1 MESNEIKKA
10 LLDSYEILND
20 KKINDANFDKT
31 IQGTIID
38 CKDPSIGRYLIRYQD
53 STIEA
58 YSVSPSVN
66 YPKGNLVYISVPQG
80 DMKNQKTILG
90 TTKQLGTNY
99 IEDLIQEDTFD
110 TTKNLLQTDLKIE
123 LSSYETKE
131 SILDEIEFTKA
142 IQNQI
147 RNANFLKIK
156 GKVRTNLDIQQRQGG
171 RYGLKITLIIK
182 NNATGVEEEQDY
194 YFDSNNFT
202 GNPYNYVTAMTQ
214 EVSYPLDGNN
224 FVKVKNISSFVQGFP
239 LQEEGKETDIFLS
252 NISINGSYKLSDAE
266 KATVGIVLQA
276 PYGYTF
282 TENSE
287 ANEST
292 VRPVIANI
300 RAKGK
305 LVDLNRQNVEIY
317 WFKADPR
324 ITSTHEDYLKYGG
337 NGWKCI
343 NPEKL
348 STSSINIP
356 LSMVQ
361 YNQKNLFK
369 CVAVYDNKTFSKE
382 FTVYNYGAQYE
393 VSIESTQG
401 VNFAYSTGHPNLIC
415 HVFKNG
421 EEINDELKIRY
432 QWKSINSQNVNQDLN
447 DTDMSQYYNK
457 LQQIKDI
464 QEIVNSNS
472 EIYWNTVISEEDL
485 TYLQK
490 YQQLK
495 EAVSN
500 FENSQR
506 VEGNTI
512 YNLNLYKIIDYTT
525 FYCSCFNKDNN
536 LIGVGK
542 IVIYNQAAS
551 LSGYNLIINN
561 GDQVFLYDQNG
572 MSLQSAAIDQPYN
585 ISDLSYTLSYNGVP
599 IKEQELN
606 FAIPT
611 WKIPLKNTMI
621 KTNTDSSDDY
631 LYIKGQP
638 TLSFDVSNKYNVSN
652 SNNDIYLILQYN
664 DQTFTTKTNFTFNK
678 QGGNGTNGTKYQFKI
693 TPEKDVL
700 YFNANGEYIDD
711 DDKKITIT
719 PHIWYNGVQQK
730 QINPNSV
737 SWDILINKIGSEHW
751 SNLAEI
757 DPSSKSAIV
766 DNTGTFEVQDM
777 KQNGQ
782 DGNLANII
790 KGTTV
795 INNLNYYATVPLS
808 TVFQHFDDSTIK
820 IEIPKNS
827 GFRYVTYSN
836 DGTNPSYNEL
846 NPFEVDIYKYFGNQ
860 KEDISNK
867 ESENFVYEWKIL
879 PQGTEALDIIGIN
892 NNKAVIKPKDNF
904 SKNGNQVTNAVL
916 IQVFKNQIDIVEET
930 NPQTGVVEQKEKIT
944 KIPFAT
950 IHIPIHMM
958 LNRYENAALN
968 DWDGNTIEIDND
980 GGYILTPQVGAGF
993 KEDNKFTGVLLGTE
1007 RTTNGDQTGL
1017 LGYAAGARSI
1027 FLDANTG
1034 NAQFGLPDKGQ
1045 IKIDVKDQ
1053 ATIRSGD
1060 YPNAGMQIQFSKN
1073 PHIRFGSGNFYVTS
1087 EGYIH
1092 AGGGGD
1098 IAGWNVSDDSL
1109 SKGGVKISSDN
1120 RDDINPEEIDNTKK
1134 AIEVIDGEK
1143 NIFSVDYRG
1152 YLHSEQGDI
1161 AGWTIEPDR
1170 LFKDNVGMAS
1180 TGEHA
1185 FWAGDSFYV
1194 NHDGYLF
1201 SKDGRIGGWNITEDR
1216 LVNDTG
1222 NVGMS
1227 TGIKIGDLDGIC
1239 FWGGT
1244 TSISNQIKLNFW
1256 VTNSGILHTKYGEIG
1271 AWKIANGGLYSDGVG
1286 NTTQAD
1292 NTYVY
1297 DKQKQTYQKVA
1308 TSKTTSG
1315 ISSLD
1320 KDNYTFNNTTGGVYV
1335 GADGIRFGNYFSVTQ
1350 GGGLRA
1356 TGGKI
1361 GGITIDN
1368 SGLSASNWRIDGSGT
1383 AYFTNAYIN
1392 GSDIV
1397 SSRLSGT
1404 SSGGGVS
1411 GGGMRMGSG
1420 GAGSSY
1426 MNPGVRTSPNGQ
1438 TWDQYINEKIE
1449 TAISNLTKQKI
1460 INILKNGS
1468 NNSINF
1474 DCDIIVQ
1481 DIYAE
1486 YVDSTGKVYATDGI
1500 YSSGGKLATESYV
1513 DNAIQNIPKS

>member
-58 YSVSPSVN
+58 YSISPSVN

-156 GKVRTNLDIQQRQGG
+156 GKVRTNLDVQQRQGG
-171 RYGLKITLIIK
+171 RYGLKITLIIR
-182 NNATGVEEEQDY
+182 NNATGIEEEQDY

-202 GNPYNYVTAMTQ
+202 GNPYNYITAMTQ

-224 FVKVKNISSFVQGFP
+224 FVKVKSVSSFVQGFP

-282 TENSE
+282 TESSE

-337 NGWKCI
+337 SGWKCI

-348 STSSINIP
+348 SASSIDIP

-382 FTVYNYGAQYE
+382 FTIYNYGAQYE

-415 HVFKNG
+415 HVFKDG

-457 LQQIKDI
+457 LQQMKDI

-472 EIYWNTVISEEDL
+472 EVYWNTIISEEDL

-525 FYCSCFNKDNN
+525 FYCSCFNEDNN

-551 LSGYNLIINN
+551 LSGYNLVINN

-621 KTNTDSSDDY
+621 ETNIDSNDDY

-737 SWDILINKIGSEHW
+737 SWDILINKIGSGHW

-757 DPSSKSAIV
+757 DPSSKTAIV
-766 DNTGTFEVQDM
+766 DNTGTFEIQDM
-777 KQNGQ
+777 KDSGQ

-808 TVFQHFDDSTIK
+808 TVFQHFNDSTIK
-820 IEIPKNS
+820 VEIPNNS
-827 GFRYVTYSN
+827 GFKYVTYSN

-879 PQGTEALDIIGIN
+879 PQGTEALDIININ

-930 NPQTGVVEQKEKIT
+930 NPWTGVVEQKEKVT
-944 KIPFAT
+944 KVLFAT

-968 DWDGNTIEIDND
+968 DWDGNTIEINNNS
-980 GGYILTPQVGAGF
+980 GYILTPQVGAGF

-1045 IKIDVKDQ
+1045 IKINVEKQ

-1120 RDDINPEEIDNTKK
+1120 KNDINPEEIDNTKK
-1134 AIEVIDGEK
+1134 AIEVTDGEK

-1152 YLHSEQGDI
+1152 YLHSERGDI

-1194 NHDGYLF
+1194 NHNGTLHSSQGDIGGWQIKADRLEKNNVGLSPVYTTATPNAFWAGNVFHVTHDGYLY
-1201 SKDGRIGGWNITEDR
+1201 
-1216 LVNDTG
+1216 
-1222 NVGMS
+1222 
-1227 TGIKIGDLDGIC
+1227 
-1239 FWGGT
+1239 
-1244 TSISNQIKLNFW
+1244 
-1256 VTNSGILHTKYGEIG
+1256 TKNGEIG
-1271 AWKIANGGLYSDGVG
+1271 NWRFGNNGLYGGGSAPSYNGG
-1286 NTTQAD
+1286 
-1292 NTYVY
+1292 
-1297 DKQKQTYQKVA
+1297 
-1308 TSKTTSG
+1308 
-1315 ISSLD
+1315 SS
-1320 KDNYTFNNTTGGVYV
+1320 GVYV
-1335 GADGIRFGNYFSVTQ
+1335 GADGIRLGSTFHVDPSGNLFTRAGDIGSCTITNSGISGANWWIKGDGSASFSNVSIGGRSVIDLVGLYSN
-1350 GGGLRA
+1350 GGG
-1356 TGGKI
+1356 
-1361 GGITIDN
+1361 
-1368 SGLSASNWRIDGSGT
+1368 
-1383 AYFTNAYIN
+1383 
-1392 GSDIV
+1392 
-1397 SSRLSGT
+1397 
-1404 SSGGGVS
+1404 
-1411 GGGMRMGSG
+1411 GSG
-1420 GAGSSY
+1420 GTGTSIGGGAAYAGGNGMSLNSGKITVSY
-1426 MNPGVRTSPNGQ
+1426 NGKTYTTLQEFVDALAEEVVTRKVTSE
-1438 TWDQYINEKIE
+1438 YVASKIADVE
-1449 TAISNLTKQKI
+1449 WLTAKI
-1460 INILKNGS
+1460 IQANKIWIGDS
-1468 NNSINF
+1468 Y
-1474 DCDIIVQ
+1474 DI
-1481 DIYAE
+1481 
-1486 YVDSTGKVYATDGI
+1486 DS
-1500 YSSGGKLATESYV
+1500 
-1513 DNAIQNIPKS
+1513 AITQIWRAIEALQNTPKS

>member
-58 YSVSPSVN
+58 YSISPSVN
-66 YPKGNLVYISVPQG
+66 YPKGNLVYISIPQG

-99 IEDLIQEDTFD
+99 IEDLIQEDIFD

-131 SILDEIEFTKA
+131 SILDEVEFTKA

-156 GKVRTNLDIQQRQGG
+156 GKVRTNLDVQQRQGG
-171 RYGLKITLIIK
+171 RYGLKITLIIR
-182 NNATGVEEEQDY
+182 NNATGIEEEQDY

-202 GNPYNYVTAMTQ
+202 GNPYNYMTAMTQ

-224 FVKVKNISSFVQGFP
+224 FVKVKSVSSFVQGFP

-266 KATVGIVLQA
+266 KTTVGIVLQA

-282 TENSE
+282 TESSE

-337 NGWKCI
+337 SGWKCI

-348 STSSINIP
+348 STPSINIP

-369 CVAVYDNKTFSKE
+369 CVAIYDNKTFSKE
-382 FTVYNYGAQYE
+382 FTIYNYGAQYE

-525 FYCSCFNKDNN
+525 FYCSCFNENNN

-551 LSGYNLIINN
+551 LSGYNLVINN

-621 KTNTDSSDDY
+621 ETNIDSNDDY

-737 SWDILINKIGSEHW
+737 SWDILINKIGSGHW

-757 DPSSKSAIV
+757 DPSSKTAIV
-766 DNTGTFEVQDM
+766 DNTGTFEVQNM

-867 ESENFVYEWKIL
+867 ESENFVYEWTIL
-879 PQGTEALDIIGIN
+879 PQGTEALDIISIN
-892 NNKAVIKPKDNF
+892 NNKAIIKPKDNF

-916 IQVFKNQIDIVEET
+916 VQIFKNQIDIVEET
-930 NPQTGVVEQKEKIT
+930 NPQTGVVEQKEKVT
-944 KIPFAT
+944 KVPFTT

-1034 NAQFGLPDKGQ
+1034 NATFGLADKGGQ
-1045 IKIDVKDQ
+1045 IEINVANEDAIIKSNDYPISKTTGKP
-1053 ATIRSGD
+1053 AGMEIRFSGD
-1060 YPNAGMQIQFSKN
+1060 
-1073 PHIRFGSGNFYVTS
+1073 PHIKFGSGNFEVNP

-1092 AGGGGD
+1092 AVGGGD
-1098 IAGWNVSDDSL
+1098 IAGWQISDDSL
-1109 SKGGVKISSDN
+1109 SKGGVKISSNN
-1120 RDDINPEEIDNTKK
+1120 RNDINPEEIDNTKR
-1134 AIEVIDGEK
+1134 AIEVTDGDK
-1143 NIFSVDYRG
+1143 DIFSVDYRG

-1161 AGWTIEPDR
+1161 AGWTIEPDK

-1194 NHDGYLF
+1194 NHNGTLHSSQGDIGGWQIKPDRLEKNNVGLSPVYTTNTPNAFWAGNVFHVTHDGYLYA
-1201 SKDGRIGGWNITEDR
+1201 KN
-1216 LVNDTG
+1216 
-1222 NVGMS
+1222 
-1227 TGIKIGDLDGIC
+1227 
-1239 FWGGT
+1239 
-1244 TSISNQIKLNFW
+1244 
-1256 VTNSGILHTKYGEIG
+1256 GEIG
-1271 AWKIANGGLYSDGVG
+1271 NWRFGDNGLYGRGSAPSYNG
-1286 NTTQAD
+1286 N
-1292 NTYVY
+1292 N
-1297 DKQKQTYQKVA
+1297 
-1308 TSKTTSG
+1308 S
-1315 ISSLD
+1315 
-1320 KDNYTFNNTTGGVYV
+1320 GVYV
-1335 GADGIRFGNYFSVTQ
+1335 GSDGIRLGSTFHVDSGGNLYT
-1350 GGGLRA
+1350 RA
-1356 TGGKI
+1356 GDI
-1361 GGITIDN
+1361 GGCTISN
-1368 SGLSASNWRIDGSGT
+1368 SGLSGNGW
-1383 AYFTNAYIN
+1383 YIN
-1392 GSDIV
+1392 SGGKAGFSDVTIGGRSV
-1397 SSRLSGT
+1397 IDLVGLH
-1404 SSGGGVS
+1404 SSGGG
-1411 GGGMRMGSG
+1411 GG
-1420 GAGSSY
+1420 GAGTSIGRGASIGNGAVL
-1426 MNPGVRTSPNGQ
+1426 NPGNGGVRTPDG
-1438 TWDQYINEKIE
+1438 E
-1449 TAISNLTKQKI
+1449 TLDWHTKQ
-1460 INILKNGS
+1460 L
-1468 NNSINF
+1468 
-1474 DCDIIVQ
+1474 IVK
-1481 DIYAE
+1481 
-1486 YVDSTGKVYATDGI
+1486 TLRTDELWSRIGTI
-1500 YSSGGKLATESYV
+1500 GKLNVGTLQAGDIFFNDDTDV
-1513 DNAIQNIPKS
+1513 GVTLQMIQKDLDDIWRELAKKADK

>member
-58 YSVSPSVN
+58 YSISPSVN
-66 YPKGNLVYISVPQG
+66 YPKGNLVYISIPQG

-99 IEDLIQEDTFD
+99 IEDLIQEDIFD

-131 SILDEIEFTKA
+131 SILDEVEFTKA

-156 GKVRTNLDIQQRQGG
+156 GKVRTNLDVQQRQGG
-171 RYGLKITLIIK
+171 RYGLKITLIIR
-182 NNATGVEEEQDY
+182 NNATGIEEEQDY

-202 GNPYNYVTAMTQ
+202 GNPYNYMTAMTQ

-224 FVKVKNISSFVQGFP
+224 FVKVKSVSSFVQGFP

-266 KATVGIVLQA
+266 KTTVGIVLQA

-282 TENSE
+282 TESSE

-337 NGWKCI
+337 SGWKCI

-348 STSSINIP
+348 STPSINIP

-369 CVAVYDNKTFSKE
+369 CVAIYDNKTFSKE
-382 FTVYNYGAQYE
+382 FTIYNYGAQYE

-415 HVFKNG
+415 HVFKNE
-421 EEINDELKIRY
+421 EEINDELNIKY

-472 EIYWNTVISEEDL
+472 EIYWNTIISEEDL

-525 FYCSCFNKDNN
+525 FYCSCFNEDNN

-551 LSGYNLIINN
+551 LSGYNLVINN

-621 KTNTDSSDDY
+621 ETNIDSNDDY
-631 LYIKGQP
+631 LYVKGQP

-700 YFNANGEYIDD
+700 YFNTNGEYIDD
-711 DDKKITIT
+711 DDKKITVT

-737 SWDILINKIGSEHW
+737 SWDILINKIGSGYW

-757 DPSSKSAIV
+757 DPSSKTAIV

-782 DGNLANII
+782 DGNLTNII

-795 INNLNYYATVPLS
+795 INNLNYYATVPFS
-808 TVFQHFDDSTIK
+808 TVFQHFDDSTVK

-867 ESENFVYEWKIL
+867 ESENFVYEWTIL
-879 PQGTEALDIIGIN
+879 PQGTEALDIISTN

-930 NPQTGVVEQKEKIT
+930 NPQTGVVEQKEKVT
-944 KIPFAT
+944 KVPFAT

-993 KEDNKFTGVLLGTE
+993 KKDNKFTGVLLGTE

-1034 NAQFGLPDKGQ
+1034 NATFGLADKGGQ
-1045 IKIDVKDQ
+1045 IEINVANEDAIIKSSDYPIDKTSGEP
-1053 ATIRSGD
+1053 AGMEIRFSGD
-1060 YPNAGMQIQFSKN
+1060 
-1073 PHIRFGSGNFYVTS
+1073 PHIKFGSGNFEVS
-1087 EGYIH
+1087 PKGHIH
-1092 AGGGGD
+1092 AVGGGD
-1098 IAGWNVSDDSL
+1098 IAGWQISDDSL
-1109 SKGGVKISSDN
+1109 SKGGVKISSNN
-1120 RDDINPEEIDNTKK
+1120 RNDINPEEIDNTKK
-1134 AIEVIDGEK
+1134 AIEVTDGDK
-1143 NIFSVDYRG
+1143 DIFSVDYRG

-1161 AGWTIEPDR
+1161 AGWTIEPDK
-1170 LFKDNVGMAS
+1170 LFKNNVGMAS

-1194 NHDGYLF
+1194 NHNGTLHSSQGDIGGWQIKADRLEKNNVGLSPAYTSATPNAFWAGNVFHVTHDGYLYA
-1201 SKDGRIGGWNITEDR
+1201 KN
-1216 LVNDTG
+1216 
-1222 NVGMS
+1222 
-1227 TGIKIGDLDGIC
+1227 
-1239 FWGGT
+1239 
-1244 TSISNQIKLNFW
+1244 
-1256 VTNSGILHTKYGEIG
+1256 GEIG
-1271 AWKIANGGLYSDGVG
+1271 NWRFGNNGLYGGGSAPSYNG
-1286 NTTQAD
+1286 N
-1292 NTYVY
+1292 N
-1297 DKQKQTYQKVA
+1297 
-1308 TSKTTSG
+1308 S
-1315 ISSLD
+1315 
-1320 KDNYTFNNTTGGVYV
+1320 GVYV
-1335 GADGIRFGNYFSVTQ
+1335 GSDGIRLGSTFHVDSGGNLFARAGDIGSCTITNNGISGTNWWIRGDGSASFSNVS
-1350 GGGLRA
+1350 
-1356 TGGKI
+1356 I
-1361 GGITIDN
+1361 GGRSVIDLV
-1368 SGLSASNWRIDGSGT
+1368 GLH
-1383 AYFTNAYIN
+1383 
-1392 GSDIV
+1392 
-1397 SSRLSGT
+1397 
-1404 SSGGGVS
+1404 SSGGS
-1411 GGGMRMGSG
+1411 GGSTSLGSG
-1420 GAGSSY
+1420 ATL
-1426 MNPGVRTSPNGQ
+1426 NPGTVKTPTGDTVGKYIENLIVNTINADYIYGRIAQMNYLDVKRLKSQYEVEIDGKTLYGRDIEQIRDNEGAIANLEARVRALEN
-1438 TWDQYINEKIE
+1438 
-1449 TAISNLTKQKI
+1449 
-1460 INILKNGS
+1460 
-1468 NNSINF
+1468 
-1474 DCDIIVQ
+1474 
-1481 DIYAE
+1481 
-1486 YVDSTGKVYATDGI
+1486 
-1500 YSSGGKLATESYV
+1500 
-1513 DNAIQNIPKS
+1513 KS